1 MAHYA
6 NLGAQ
11 IIPLFPPPSPAGRV
25 LDAGTLESISK
36 LTAEMGDAQ
45 HLFDGEDACAL
56 AYVAKVAA
64 GHTTLP
70 EARQYW
76 ARPSPFL
83 RASPPPLD
91 VGVDPVAGGNVRA
104 TSDEFFATCGRTFD
118 LIFVDG
124 LHESAQVVRDAAN
137 ALRILNPGGTL
148 LFHDCKPLLP
158 PEGAFPMAPGTVY
171 WNGTVW
177 QAIAHLR
184 TAPDIDVVT
193 ADFDWGVGI
202 VRRAPNSSPI
212 ALRVPFGQL
221 TWSDCEANWR
231 AYLRPS
237 TMVEVDAFLTATAPR
252 RR

>member
-91 VGVDPVAGGNVRA
+91 VAMDR
-104 TSDEFFATCGRTFD
+104 
-118 LIFVDG
+118 
-124 LHESAQVVRDAAN
+124 
-137 ALRILNPGGTL
+137 TL
-148 LFHDCKPLLP
+148 LILYLKRRFGYGSFLEIGCRS
-158 PEGAFPMAPGTVY
+158 GANFCAAVDK
-171 WNGTVW
+171 VW

-221 TWSDCEANWR
+221 TWSDYEANWR

>member
-70 EARQYW
+70 EAKQYW

-91 VGVDPVAGGNVRA
+91 VAMDRTLLILYLKRRFGYGSFLEIGCRSDANFSRVPFVDKVGVDPVAGGNVRA

-171 WNGTVW
+171 WNGTV
-177 QAIAHLR
+177 R
-184 TAPDIDVVT
+184 C
-193 ADFDWGVGI
+193 GVARSFFSAGDDYCF
-202 VRRAPNSSPI
+202 S
-212 ALRVPFGQL
+212 
-221 TWSDCEANWR
+221 
-231 AYLRPS
+231 
-237 TMVEVDAFLTATAPR
+237 
-252 RR
+252 